1 MTAMPDPLSP
11 WPAPDRRLLARMAA
25 GDSAAARVLTR
36 RLECTLYAIAYSVLF
51 DPEQADAVVQE
62 VMERAEQ
69 NAAHLRDTAVP
80 VRHWLARLT
89 RFLAAERARTRVD

>member
-1 MTAMPDPLSP
+1 MTAVPDTLRP
-11 WPAPDRRLLARMAA
+11 WPAPDRHLFARIAA
-25 GDSAAARVLTR
+25 GDSAAARVLAR

-51 DPEQADAVVQE
+51 DTEQADAVVQE